1 MGTRH
6 LIAVQLDGQY
16 KVAQYGQWDGYL
28 DGQGKKVLNFLRE
41 MNRPKFESAL
51 RKCSFMTEQDFI
63 ELDRD
68 IKNKL
73 QQNPRYDWYDEYPH
87 LSRNIAAGILNKVQ
101 ESEGL
106 KLKNS
111 ISFTAE
117 SLFCEYAY
125 VIDLDKNTFEI
136 FEGFNKTP
144 LDEDERFKDA
154 VSNDSSDEY
163 YPVRKVAEYD
173 LSKLPSDEDFILLK
187 QALYFVRTLSLSR

>member
-6 LIAVQLDGQY
+6 LIAVQLDGEY

-41 MNRPKFESAL
+41 MDRPKFESAL
-51 RKCSFMTEQDFI
+51 RKCSFMD
-63 ELDRD
+63 ELDKD
-68 IKNKL
+68 ITNKL
-73 QQNPRYDWYDEYPH
+73 LQNPRYDWTEEYPH
-87 LSRNIAAGILNKVQ
+87 LSRDIGAEILKKVQ

-111 ISFTAE
+111 ISFAAD

-136 FEGFNKTP
+136 YEGFNKES
-144 LDEDERFKDA
+144 LSEGERFKDV
-154 VSNDSSDEY
+154 VSNDASDEY
-163 YPVRKVAEYD
+163 YPVRKVAEYSLD
-173 LSKLPSDEDFILLK
+173 ELPSDEDFMLLK
-187 QALYFVRTLSLSR
+187 QALDFASNFA